1 MALTVTYHNSLLRAM
16 SSEVAP
22 YFRTYLL
29 SLRPVESTAVS
40 TAAVDSSLR
49 VYWNRAFFAGLDIN
63 QGAFVVLHEMMHP
76 FLQHATR
83 AKRHGVTDF
92 KLWNVACDC
101 EINRTLSQMQ
111 GVRLPNSVCLPSGY
125 DLPPDGRAEEY
136 YDTLRMKQAKEE
148 EEEEP
153 GDKPEPEPGDK
164 EEEEEGDEPDDKGD
178 EPGDEPGDKPAPAPA
193 PGKPGDKGEHG
204 SGTGDEPGDYE
215 LPVDDDDTPGV
226 SSVEQKMTREEAAR
240 DIKEAQRQ
248 TGRVPGS
255 LVREAEAVLS
265 PPRVPWQRVLR
276 AAINTGVNTVTG
288 YDEPTYRRVAA
299 KSFSL
304 GGSILL
310 PTYESNIP
318 SVSVVIDTSGSMSS
332 KDLQTALRE
341 TQGVCKALDAAV
353 TVFTCDTNVSKGM
366 AITHAR
372 DIKLHGGG
380 GTDMSHAIGVVMA
393 EKPRPNIL
401 VVITDGYTDWPGTN
415 PNPRI
420 KCIAVVT
427 EGGCP
432 TTDGIPKW
440 ITAIKVK

>member
-16 SSEVAP
+16 SSGVAP

-29 SLRPVESTAVS
+29 SLRPVESTAVP

-49 VYWNRAFFAGLDIN
+49 VYWNRAFFAGLDID

-76 FLQHATR
+76 FLQHASR

-92 KLWNVACDC
+92 SIWNTACDC

-111 GVRLPNSVCLPSGY
+111 GVKVPASVCLPAGF

-136 YDTLRMKQAKEE
+136 YDTLRMKEAAKQEPEPESDEE

-153 GDKPEPEPGDK
+153 GDKGDTPDDGDDGDKPEPGDK
-164 EEEEEGDEPDDKGD
+164 GE
-178 EPGDEPGDKPAPAPA
+178 PA

-204 SGTGDEPGDYE
+204 SGTGDVPGSYE

-226 SSVEQKMTREEAAR
+226 SSVEQKMTREEAAK
-240 DIKEAQRQ
+240 DIKEYAAKRQ
-248 TGRVPGS
+248 GHIPGS
-255 LVREAEAVLS
+255 LVREAEAIMA
-265 PPRVPWQRVLR
+265 PAKVPWQRVLR
-276 AAINTGVNTVTG
+276 ATINTGINTVSG

-310 PTYESNIP
+310 PTYESNTP
-318 SVSVVIDTSGSMSS
+318 MVSIVIDTSGSMST

-341 TQGVCKALDAAV
+341 TQGVCKALDCPI
-353 TVFTCDTNVSKGM
+353 TVFTCDTEVSKGV
-366 AITHAR
+366 AVTNVR

-380 GTDMSHAIGVVMA
+380 GTDMSHAIGVVMVA
-393 EKPRPNIL
+393 KPRPNIL
-401 VVITDGYTDWPGTN
+401 VVLTDGYTDWPGIN

-420 KCIAVVT
+420 KTIAIIT

-432 TTDGIPKW
+432 TTDGIPSW